1 VSQALDDGVDFPWA
15 DWAFPDREDRPAG
28 PKEPTSVRGVPEFVA
43 TELVSPKRG
52 ASGGGGATFPACVAV
67 PKAAVN
73 EDDFS
78 EGGKDN
84 VGGAGKVATVEA
96 EAVAER
102 VDESTDEHF
111 GFRVLAAN
119 RPHDVPAFLGGEDVA
134 PRP

>member
-1 VSQALDDGVDFPWA
+1 MSQALDDGVDFPWA

-78 EGGKDN
+78 EGGKHN

-96 EAVAER
+96 EAVTQRSGDRQPGA
-102 VDESTDEHF
+102 VSTFAH
-111 GFRVLAAN
+111 
-119 RPHDVPAFLGGEDVA
+119 
-134 PRP
+134 